1 MWALTANTNEEAKYL
16 FASRA
21 AWKIG
26 RNYGQLGSIT
36 DPDNALSIINDN
48 GWTEQ
53 YQNMYQ
59 NSLVGDANITKNKIS
74 NLVEENN
81 IDEIAILTW
90 CHNENHRI
98 KSYEIF
104 ANAFELSEKREPE
117 KSTI

>member
-1 MWALTANTNEEAKYL
+1 MNLQSHPSQVYVKENFHLYEFFYL
-16 FASRA
+16 
-21 AWKIG
+21 
-26 RNYGQLGSIT
+26 
-36 DPDNALSIINDN
+36 ND
-48 GWTEQ
+48 
-53 YQNMYQ
+53 
-59 NSLVGDANITKNKIS
+59 ITKNKIS
-74 NLVEENN
+74 KLVEENN